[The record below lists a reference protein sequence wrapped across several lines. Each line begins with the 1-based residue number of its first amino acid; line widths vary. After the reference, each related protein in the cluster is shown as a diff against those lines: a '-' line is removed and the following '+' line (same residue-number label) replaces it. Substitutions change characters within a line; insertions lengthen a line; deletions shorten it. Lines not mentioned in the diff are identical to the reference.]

1 MSLRVLRGLR
11 AQILI
16 WTILPLIIFLIGISF
31 TSIAIHQNSMRDMV
45 VERDG
50 QLARVAADRLAR
62 TLDSRV
68 DLLRSLRNAADT
80 PTNPNTLLQH
90 SDHLLTAFDAG
101 IAVMSDDGQ
110 IIASRPGIGAWP
122 EVSTSLRSLA
132 NQAKRTE
139 VAYSPIL
146 PHFANGQ
153 PGLLIA
159 VHNNPVDLV
168 GGVSLDQ
175 LGIPNLMAGLAQS
188 PRGRA
193 ILVDGQARVIYP
205 ADAGL
210 PGNEIASR
218 ALAHEIMQ
226 GRGGATLERDPS
238 GVEMV
243 VGYAPVPPTG
253 WGLLVREPWADVVD
267 PLMQYTLL
275 APLLVLVATVVSLLA
290 IYFGVQRI
298 IRPLQALDRQASR
311 VAWGDFAATQ
321 TPVGGIREIED
332 LRRTLNQMA
341 EQIQRYQSSMH
352 GYIATIT
359 EGQEEERRRLAR
371 ELHDDT
377 VQSLVALGQRVEM
390 AQKALARNPSMTV
403 ARLAE
408 LKEMVSATIADLRR
422 FIRHLRPLYLEDLG
436 LLPALEMLAQ
446 ELDRQDATRVSYHVT
461 GEPYRLPPDLELAI
475 FRIAQEALNNVAH
488 HAQARSA
495 TLHANYD
502 PAGVTLTIED
512 DGIGFDPPEQP
523 TDLAEQG
530 HFGLMGMRE
539 RALLHGGHLSIRSVP
554 GEGTRVVAFL
564 PTPEPNEGDTAP
576 AFA

>member
-1 MSLRVLRGLR
+1 MSLRVLRGLS

-31 TSIAIHQNSMRDMV
+31 TSIAIHQNSMREMV

-50 QLARVAADRLAR
+50 QLARIAADRLAR

-68 DLLRSLRNAADT
+68 DLLRSLRNPADT
-80 PTNPNTLLQH
+80 TPNPNTLLQH

-101 IAVMSDDGQ
+101 IAVISNDGQ
-110 IIASRPGIGAWP
+110 IIASRPGIGTWS
-122 EVSTSLRSLA
+122 EISTTLRSLA

-146 PHFANGQ
+146 PNFANGQ

-159 VHNNPVDLV
+159 IHNNPVDLV

-188 PRGRA
+188 PRGRT

-205 ADAGL
+205 ADAAL
-210 PGNEIASR
+210 PGKEIASR

-226 GRGGATLERDPS
+226 GRGGATLERDPG

-243 VGYAPVPPTG
+243 IGYAPVPPTG
-253 WGLLVREPWADVVD
+253 WGLLVREPWADVVN

-290 IYFGVQRI
+290 IYFGVQHI

-332 LRRTLNQMA
+332 LRRTLNQMV

-352 GYIATIT
+352 GYIAAIT
-359 EGQEEERRRLAR
+359 ESQEEERRRLAR
-371 ELHDDT
+371 ELHDGT
-377 VQSLVALGQRVEM
+377 IQSLVALGQRVEM
-390 AQKALARNPSMTV
+390 AQKALARDPNIT
-403 ARLAE
+403 AERLGD
-408 LKEMVSATIADLRR
+408 LKEMVSATITDLRR
-422 FIRHLRPLYLEDLG
+422 FVRHLRPLYLEDLG
-436 LLPALEMLAQ
+436 LLPALEMLTQ
-446 ELDRQDATRVSYHVT
+446 ELDQRSETCVSFHVS

-475 FRIAQEALNNVAH
+475 FRIAQEALNNIARHAH
-488 HAQARSA
+488 ASSA
-495 TLHANYD
+495 TLHANFD
-502 PAGVTLTIED
+502 PQGITLKIED
-512 DGIGFDPPEQP
+512 DGRGFDLPEPP
-523 TDLAEQG
+523 TDLAVQG

-539 RALLHGGHLSIRSVP
+539 RALLHGGHLSIHSRP
-554 GEGTRVVAFL
+554 GEGTRVVVFL
-564 PTPEPNEGDTAP
+564 PIP
-576 AFA
+576 ASAT